1 MLAAMLQK
9 VYIDLEWV
17 AKEYLR
23 RCKEKAWDVQI
34 TEDALKCFNLER
46 ILDAELIGNTAPDDL
61 KMEDLV
67 NEDNETE

>member
-23 RCKEKAWDVQI
+23 HCQEKAWDVQI
-34 TEDALKCFNLER
+34 TEDALKFFNLER
-46 ILDAELIGNTAPDDL
+46 ILDAKLIGNTGRWR
-61 KMEDLV
+61 
-67 NEDNETE
+67 TW